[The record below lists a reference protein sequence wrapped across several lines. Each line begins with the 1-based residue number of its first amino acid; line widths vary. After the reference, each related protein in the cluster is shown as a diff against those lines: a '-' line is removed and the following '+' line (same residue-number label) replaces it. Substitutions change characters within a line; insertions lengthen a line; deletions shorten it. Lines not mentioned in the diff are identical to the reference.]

1 MCTVRVLAFS
11 CGCWPDVHA
20 AVPVLATRV
29 ARLTQSDGTK
39 KPGKK
44 IRRRMIIMPK
54 KHKAVVHPKSDLPS
68 LVERPSRSSRFRV
81 SLCACVD
88 AQLCN

>member
-11 CGCWPDVHA
+11 CGFWPDVHA
-20 AVPVLATRV
+20 AVPVLETRGAPHPV
-29 ARLTQSDGTK
+29 RRHQEIRQ
-39 KPGKK
+39 K
-44 IRRRMIIMPK
+44 IRRRMIIMPE